1 MKYNVCVQ
9 GLGFVGSAMAIA
21 IASQGHGKYS
31 VVGIDL
37 DTYEGKDRVNK
48 INQGLFPFATT
59 DESLEEALSQS
70 VKDRTLRATHDV
82 SEYEQADIV
91 MMNVPF
97 DLSSVTDDNPTVN
110 WTPFIEAAE
119 QIAKRISPTCL
130 VILQSTVIPGTIRK
144 KILPIFEK
152 YFIERSINSEPL
164 IGYSFERV
172 MPGRDYLNSIINNH
186 RCYAAVNE
194 ESERRCHEFLSD
206 IVNVE
211 KFPLLKLSTFEAA
224 ETAKIMEN
232 SFRAVNIAFIEEWA
246 DFAETVGIDLNEVIN
261 AIKLRET
268 HRNIARPGFGV
279 GGYCLTKD
287 PLFALQSGKEFYD
300 IADLSFPFC
309 TLAVKTNQQMPLRC
323 LKRLEESLG
332 TLENKRILLAGVSY
346 KSDVGDTRFSP
357 ALPFYQGAVEKGASL
372 DLTDPLANSLFDL
385 SVEKEITSFKFE
397 EFDAVI
403 FAVNHPQYH
412 AKKIIDTILNVS
424 ESVLIFDACNL
435 IDTIGIREHV
445 NIKSNIYIIGKGRVV

>member
-21 IASQGHGKYS
+21 IASQGDGKYS

-37 DTYEGKDRVNK
+37 CTYDGKNRVNK
-48 INQGLFPFATT
+48 INQGLFPFSTT
-59 DESLEEALSQS
+59 DESLKVALLQS
-70 VKDRTLRATHDV
+70 VNAKTLRATHDV

-91 MMNVPF
+91 MMSVPF

-110 WTPFIEAAE
+110 WDPFIDATE
-119 QIAKRISPTCL
+119 QIARRIPPTCL
-130 VILQSTVIPGTIRK
+130 VILQSTVIPGTVTK
-144 KILPIFEK
+144 KILPIFKK
-152 YFIERSINSEPL
+152 YFIQREITSDPL

-186 RCYAAVNE
+186 RCYAAVNQ
-194 ESERRCHEFLSD
+194 ESERRCQEFLSD

-211 KFPLLKLSTFEAA
+211 QFPLLKLSSFEVA

-287 PLFALQSGKEFYD
+287 PLFALQSAKELYD
-300 IADLSFPFC
+300 INEISFPFC
-309 TLAVKTNQQMPLRC
+309 DLAVKTNQQMPRRC
-323 LKRLEESLG
+323 LKRLEETLG
-332 TLENKRILLAGVSY
+332 TLEKKRILLAGVSY

-372 DLTDPLANSLFDL
+372 DLTDPLADDLFDL
-385 SVEKEITSFKFE
+385 TVEKEINSFKFD
-397 EFDAVI
+397 EFDAVV
-403 FAVNHPQYH
+403 FAVNHPQYKD
-412 AKKIIDTILNVS
+412 KKVIDAILNAS

-435 IDTIGIREHV
+435 IDELGIREYV
-445 NIKSNIYIIGKGRVV
+445 NNKSNIYIIGEGRLL